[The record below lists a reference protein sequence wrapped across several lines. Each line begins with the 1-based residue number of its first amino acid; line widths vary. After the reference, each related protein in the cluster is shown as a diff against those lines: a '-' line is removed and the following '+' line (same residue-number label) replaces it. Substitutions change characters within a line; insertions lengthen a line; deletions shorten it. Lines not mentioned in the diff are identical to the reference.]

1 MTIKEIEVIL
11 NPNAKKMK
19 PIKEKQDILIPDIID
34 ENIPNRNGFIY
45 VLCGSAGSGKT
56 NLLIN
61 SYKNKNMYPNISQ
74 NYINPYIINFK
85 NFICI

>member
-45 VLCGSAGSGKT
+45 VLCGSGGSGKHH
-56 NLLIN
+56 
-61 SYKNKNMYPNISQ
+61 Y
-74 NYINPYIINFK
+74 
-85 NFICI
+85 C